1 MSFRFGLRPPERDL
15 HPSVIQ
21 MSGGSTRKGYATS
34 VRRQS
39 RQRLCGEFRLRR
51 GFACGKTLVRRIGAA
66 GQKAGW
72 VVLLYLFEISC
83 GRNVRFAAHVFLYLW
98 QKRSHPPDPC
108 APSPTATRP
117 EGGFYDREAIDFD
130 RFSNAARIPCF
141 PAGFCDILDIM
152 TKGAAYG
159 H

>member
-1 MSFRFGLRPPERDL
+1 MLNCTKKKDTLKACLSFWVPRAVGPL

-21 MSGGSTRKGYATS
+21 MLGGSTRKGYATS

-83 GRNVRFAAHVFLYLW
+83 GRNVRFAATSFYTHGKKEVI
-98 QKRSHPPDPC
+98 RPIPAP
-108 APSPTATRP
+108 PSPTATRP
-117 EGGFYDREAIDFD
+117 AGGFYDREAIDFD
-130 RFSNAARIPCF
+130 RFSNSPQAFRAF
-141 PAGFCDILDIM
+141 GGFL
-152 TKGAAYG
+152 
-159 H
+159 